1 MKASSGIYRVKAG
14 DTLTAIARATGRSVP
29 ELVRLNGLENPDRLQ
44 VGQVLYLTEER
55 AFGVQALFLD
65 ALHHPIAN
73 LPYRLVYDGKTE
85 EGRTGSN
92 GLSGK
97 IVTQDGTSSVEV
109 WVRDVVSDA
118 WRCLVRTV
126 SGVGFKL
133 ISLRSPAI
141 CFSGKLEPHPPGAP
155 FTQPPAPAAGG
166 ASKIPQRPAAPKGEP
181 TKNNPA
187 VRTNTRK
194 GQHGESVMEIGVVLP
209 QKLLNFMAAY
219 DGEPITEAQWE
230 NFAEIVECEVNVL
243 KAFAIV
249 ESGGN
254 SAFWVVNDQA
264 GHKVHA
270 PKINF
275 ERHHFSRLTARK
287 YDQTNPDISWPTRY
301 LSRSQAP
308 VGSPNA
314 SLHDKRV
321 DPEDLYDE
329 HQAYMRLVKAWS
341 LKDGTEVAAIQAT
354 SWGKF
359 QIMGFNYELCAT
371 DKLDDFVAK
380 MCRNEAGQVE
390 LLAYFIRNKKPLWEA
405 VKAKDWVRIAYYYN
419 GKEYRTNQYDV
430 KLKEAYEKLNRNSA

>member
-14 DTLTAIARATGRSVP
+14 DTLTAIARATARSVP

-73 LPYRLVYDGKTE
+73 LPYRLVYDGKTH

-109 WVRDVVSDA
+109 WIRDVVSDA

-141 CFSGKLEPHPPGAP
+141 FFSGQLEPHPPGAP
-155 FTQPPAPAAGG
+155 FTPPPASAAGG
-166 ASKIPQRPAAPKGEP
+166 ASKTPQQPAAPTGEA

-187 VRTNTRK
+187 VRTKTTK
-194 GQHGESVMEIGVVLP
+194 GRHGESVMAIGVVLP
-209 QKLLNFMAAY
+209 QKLLDYMAAY
-219 DGEPITEAQWE
+219 DGQPITEGQWKE
-230 NFAEIVECEVNVL
+230 FAKNLECEVNVL
-243 KAFAIV
+243 KAIAIV
-249 ESGGN
+249 ESGGR

-275 ERHHFSRLTARK
+275 ERHTFSRLTSRR
-287 YDQTNPDISWPTRY
+287 YDQTNPDISWRKAY
-301 LSRSQAP
+301 LSRSKAP

-341 LKDGTEVAAIQAT
+341 LDEAAAIQST

-359 QIMGFNYELCAT
+359 QIMGENHKRC
-371 DKLDDFVAK
+371 KVGLDDFVSK

-390 LLAYFIRNKKPLWEA
+390 LLANFIRNQRPLWEA
-405 VKAKDWVRIAYYYN
+405 VKAKDWARIAKYYN
-419 GKEYRTNQYDV
+419 GDQYKNYDYDT
-430 KLKEAYEKLNRNSA
+430 KLKQAYEKLNRSSA